1 MQKASY
7 YEGWGYSD
15 TIKVLIKGNQV
26 DRNLFYKELKN
37 TFPTED
43 IRKSG
48 TETIEIFV
56 YEKQIPTIKKMATV
70 FKMKIA
76 YKEGGKLAQIET
88 AKIILDQLG
97 GERKLVMFTGAYNF
111 VAINNGVTFKIKNRG
126 VNFIQIVLN
135 YKDLYNVTFS
145 KTFKETLKTV
155 SYNHDVYFDELIPLF
170 EKQTGMYLKFQRGG
184 ISGDIFSIEDPNL
197 FKQII
202 TIYNNFSEKFG
213 VDNYFLDHND
223 NSVIFLRKK
232 PFTDTEIDNMSKKIF
247 SLQENQY
254 FDVLNTNKKTES
266 SSGTF
271 KFFLKNSIKYENG
284 GMPQGLSIADANPY
298 IAGAKAVQG
307 IAPTSVSAL
316 DQRIASRINPDP
328 NRPVFFKTGG
338 KTDKPIEKMTKIELM
353 RFMENFDY
361 DKYSKMNWFKGS
373 TVQGLRV
380 QVRNIYNAPQNGR

>member
-15 TIKVLIKGNQV
+15 TVKVLIKGKEA
-26 DRNLFYKELKN
+26 DRNLFYKELKS

-48 TETIEIFV
+48 TETIEVFV

-76 YKEGGKLAQIET
+76 YKEGGKLDQIET

-97 GERKLVMFTGAYNF
+97 GQRKLVMFTGAYNF
-111 VAINNGVTFKIKNRG
+111 VAIKNGVTFRIKNRG

-135 YKDLYNVTFS
+135 GKDLYDVTFS
-145 KTFKETLKTV
+145 KFFKLSLKKV
-155 SYNHDVYFDELIPLF
+155 SEHKDVYFDELIPLF
-170 EKQTGMYLKFQRGG
+170 EKNTGMYLKFEQGG
-184 ISGDIFSIEDPNL
+184 NL
-197 FKQII
+197 
-202 TIYNNFSEKFG
+202 
-213 VDNYFLDHND
+213 
-223 NSVIFLRKK
+223 
-232 PFTDTEIDNMSKKIF
+232 
-247 SLQENQY
+247 
-254 FDVLNTNKKTES
+254 
-266 SSGTF
+266 
-271 KFFLKNSIKYENG
+271 
-284 GMPQGLSIADANPY
+284 PQGLSIADANPY

-307 IAPTSVSAL
+307 IAPSSVSAL

-338 KTDKPIEKMTKIELM
+338 KTEKPIEKMTKIELM

-380 QVRNIYNAPQNGR
+380 QVKNIYNDSQNGR

>member
-1 MQKASY
+1 MSKTSY

-15 TIKVLIKGNQV
+15 TIKVLIKGDQAN
-26 DRNLFYKELKN
+26 RNLFYKELKN

-48 TETIEIFV
+48 TETIEVFV

-76 YKEGGKLAQIET
+76 YKEGGKLDQIET

-97 GERKLVMFTGAYNF
+97 GQRKLVMFTGAYNF
-111 VAINNGVTFKIKNRG
+111 VAIKNGVTFRIKNRG

-135 YKDLYNVTFS
+135 GNDLYDVTFS
-145 KTFKETLKTV
+145 KLFKLSLKKV
-155 SYNHDVYFDELIPLF
+155 SEHNDVYFDELIPLF
-170 EKQTGMYLKFQRGG
+170 EKNTGMYLKFERGG

-202 TIYNNFSEKFG
+202 TIYNEFSEKFG

-223 NSVIFLRKK
+223 NSVIFLRKT
-232 PFTDTEIDNMSKKIF
+232 PFTDTEIDNMSKRIF
-247 SLQENQY
+247 SLKENQN
-254 FDVLNTNKKTES
+254 FDVLNNNKNTVTS
-266 SSGTF
+266 GGTF
-271 KFFLKNSIKYENG
+271 KFFLKNSIKYAEG

-307 IAPTSVSAL
+307 IAPSSVSAL

-338 KTDKPIEKMTKIELM
+338 KTENPIEKMTKIELM

-361 DKYSKMNWFKGS
+361 EKYSKMNWFKGS

-380 QVRNIYNAPQNGR
+380 QVRKIYNDSQNGR